1 MAKLV
6 YGERI
11 GREGKLMVGCSAVL
25 FDESREK
32 ILLTRRSDN
41 GRWCLPGGQMERG
54 ESLSETAIREVEEET
69 GLQVQIK
76 RLIGVYSTPH
86 RLLEYADGN
95 RYQLVSCSF
104 EVGLLGGTLTLSNE
118 TTEFGYFSAAEIAEM
133 DVMDHHIE
141 RIEDAFNTQEQAF
154 IR

>member
-1 MAKLV
+1 MAKIV

-11 GREGKLMVGCSAVL
+11 GREGSLMVGCSAVL
-25 FDESREK
+25 FDEKREK

-54 ESLSETAIREVEEET
+54 ESLAETCIREVEEET

-104 EVGLLGGTLTLSNE
+104 EVELLGSTLTLSDE
-118 TTEFGYFSAAEIAEM
+118 TIEFGYFSTAAISHM
-133 DVMDHHIE
+133 DIMDHHIE
-141 RIEDAFNTQEQAF
+141 RIHDALNYQDAAF
-154 IR
+154 VR